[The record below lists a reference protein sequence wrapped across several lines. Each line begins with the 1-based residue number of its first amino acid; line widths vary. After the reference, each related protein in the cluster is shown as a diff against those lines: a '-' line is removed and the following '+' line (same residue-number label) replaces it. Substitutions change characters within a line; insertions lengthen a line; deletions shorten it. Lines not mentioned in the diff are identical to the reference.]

1 MNQTNMMLRALCIG
15 AVSLGAI
22 SAWAQTA
29 PATTTTTTT
38 TTTAPATPAAAVAP
52 GAPAAAAP
60 AAPAAAPTSPV
71 STPSMAGPLT
81 VNLKPENFD
90 IPGFGKIYVSGAVTG
105 LALAEDTLIPG
116 DRHELADVSNA
127 QVFIQKVDGEFQFFI
142 QAGAYSLPALGA
154 GYLTAGNATTD
165 FYGPMPQA
173 FIKIAPNA
181 NFSIQAGK
189 LPTLIGAE
197 YTFTYENMNIERG
210 LLWNQETAVSQG
222 VQANYTA
229 GPVVLNA
236 SWTDGYYSQRFN
248 WLAGAAT
255 WTINPANTLELV
267 ISGNLGTTDYSK
279 SLATPI
285 FQNNNEQLD
294 NLMYT
299 FTSGA
304 WVVEPYLQY
313 TQLKANAAIGVG
325 HDTTTFGEAILVN
338 YAVPNTS
345 YNVSGRVEYIS
356 SSGSATDGSA
366 NLLYGPGSSAWSG
379 TLTATYQ
386 SGVLFTR
393 AEVSYVDASN
403 TTSGFAFGLTGKST
417 SQTRFAIEAGILF

>member
-1 MNQTNMMLRALCIG
+1 
-15 AVSLGAI
+15 
-22 SAWAQTA
+22 
-29 PATTTTTTT
+29 
-38 TTTAPATPAAAVAP
+38 
-52 GAPAAAAP
+52 
-60 AAPAAAPTSPV
+60 
-71 STPSMAGPLT
+71 MAGPLT

-90 IPGFGKIYVSGAVTG
+90 IPGFGKIYVSGVVSG

-116 DRHELADVSNA
+116 DRHTLADVSNA
-127 QVFIQKVDGEFQFFI
+127 QVFVQKVDGEFQFFI

-173 FIKIAPNA
+173 FVKIAPNA

-229 GPVVLNA
+229 GPVVFNA
-236 SWTDGYYSQRFN
+236 AWTDGYYSQRFN

-313 TQLKANAAIGVG
+313 TELKANAAIGVG
-325 HDTTTFGEAILVN
+325 HDTSTFGAAILVN

-356 SSGSATDGSA
+356 SSGSVTDGSA

-403 TTSGFAFGLTGKST
+403 TTNGFAFGLTGKST
-417 SQTRFAIEAGILF
+417 SQARFAIEAGILF